1 MDLCASQLTLLDRL
15 KLRGPQSVKILAN
28 QLGMTT
34 MGARQHLQ
42 GLAGKGYV
50 ETAAKAEKQTRG
62 RPVHYW
68 SLTEQGHAHYPD
80 GHKDIALELINLLNQ
95 DENKELLDALVNSR
109 SEQQHAR
116 YSEALSQVPTNTAE
130 KLQKLAQLRTD
141 EGYMAEVRLLP
152 DGWLFIENHCPI
164 ASAARSCSGFCK
176 SELALFQQ
184 LFGASALVNQVDH
197 LMSGARR
204 CTFKIRQTEA

>member
-15 KLRGPQSVKILAN
+15 KSRGPQSVKILAN

-34 MGARQHLQ
+34 MGTRQHLQ
-42 GLAGKGYV
+42 GLADKGYV
-50 ETAAKAEKQTRG
+50 ETAAIAEKQTRG
-62 RPVHYW
+62 RPAHYW

-80 GHKDIALELINLLNQ
+80 GHKDIAIQLINLINQ
-95 DENKELLDALVNSR
+95 DHSKALLDTLVNQR
-109 SEQQHAR
+109 SEQQHTR
-116 YSEALSQVPTNTAE
+116 YSEALSQGPANTAE
-130 KLQKLAQLRTD
+130 KLQKLAKLRTD

-184 LFGASALVNQVDH
+184 LLGSSAHINQVDH
-197 LMSGARR
+197 LMTGARR
-204 CTFKIRQTEA
+204 CTFKVKQTVA